1 MLAKFPD
8 ANIIWDE
15 APIGGPDGIHPKD
28 LKALAKSIS
37 PRNVFWIACNH
48 NQPKKED
55 LEPGNCLPFDVIVFI
70 NEQHLT
76 KGILIDLNAKSL
88 ALRMVRI
95 ITVPFRISLSNLIP
109 N

>member
-1 MLAKFPD
+1 MIDLTFQFLQIKTVLCSLKIYEALLGKERLTKIEDLLAKFPD

-37 PRNVFWIACNH
+37 PKNVFWIACNH

-55 LEPGNCLPFDVIVFI
+55 LEPGS
-70 NEQHLT
+70 HL
-76 KGILIDLNAKSL
+76 
-88 ALRMVRI
+88 
-95 ITVPFRISLSNLIP
+95 
-109 N
+109 